1 MVDEAVFLAE
11 SQKPTSGEEYIAKLE
26 QFKEYIDRAREMHPY
41 ATAAF
46 YELLIDFCEDTIK
59 GMGWD
64 KPARAAAPPPPE
76 APEPHHEP
84 RHAAHPSRAKR

>member
-11 SQKPTSGEEYIAKLE
+11 SQKPTSGEEYIAKLD

-41 ATAAF
+41 AIAAF

-64 KPARAAAPPPPE
+64 KPARAAAPPPE
-76 APEPHHEP
+76 EPEPHHEP
-84 RHAAHPSRAKR
+84 RHAAHPSRARR